1 MRSSQICGSQDAPD
15 PRESPMRIAPF
26 STPGRFWRGNL
37 HTHSFASDGAM
48 SPEQVVEA
56 YKRAGYDFLQISDHF
71 IERYQFPM
79 TDTRAFRSNNF
90 TTLIG
95 AELHAMGTEV
105 GELWHILAAG
115 LPLDFPAP
123 TPTETGPELAARAR
137 AAGAFVAIAH
147 PAWSQLRIG
156 DGRALQAAHAVEI
169 YNHGCAVETD
179 RGDGFYLLDELV
191 NEGRRLT
198 AIATDDAHFKHGD
211 YDAFGGFVEVKAE
224 SLDPEAL
231 LEALKA
237 GQFYASQGPRI
248 LDVDVSRDEVRVD
261 CSPAHSISLLTGT
274 SRALSRIGKNITTAT
289 FEVANVERTAWVN
302 PGATKWFRIVV
313 IDHAGKR
320 AWTNPIWLDEL
331 G

>member
-1 MRSSQICGSQDAPD
+1 
-15 PRESPMRIAPF
+15 MRIAPF

-37 HTHSFASDGAM
+37 HTHCDNSDGALTAA
-48 SPEQVVEA
+48 QVVEA
-56 YKRAGYDFLQISDHF
+56 YKRKGYDFLQLSDHF
-71 IERYQFPM
+71 LERYRWPM
-79 TDTRAFRSNNF
+79 TDTRGFRSNDF

-115 LPLDFPAP
+115 LPLDFPAAKP
-123 TPTETGPELAARAR
+123 NETGPELAARAR
-137 AAGAFVAIAH
+137 EAGAFVAIAH

-191 NEGRRLT
+191 NEGRRLN

-211 YDAFGGFVEVKAE
+211 HDAFGGFVEVKAE
-224 SLDPEAL
+224 SLDPDAL

-237 GQFYASQGPRI
+237 GHFYSSQGPR
-248 LDVDVSRDEVRVD
+248 LVDVDVTRNEIHVE
-261 CSPAHSISLLTGT
+261 CSPVHSIALLTGT
-274 SRALSRIGKNITTAT
+274 SRALSRVGSHITSAT
-289 FEVANVERTAWVN
+289 FDIANVAKQAWVN
-302 PGATKWFRIVV
+302 PNAIHWFRIAV
-313 IDHAGKR
+313 IDAAGRR
-320 AWTNPIWLDEL
+320 AWTNPIWLDEI
-331 G
+331 GG